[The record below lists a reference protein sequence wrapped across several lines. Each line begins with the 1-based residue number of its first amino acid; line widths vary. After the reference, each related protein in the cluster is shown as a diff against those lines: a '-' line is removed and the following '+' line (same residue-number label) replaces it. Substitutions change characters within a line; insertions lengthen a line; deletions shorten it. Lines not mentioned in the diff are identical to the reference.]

1 MVRPAFQEV
10 SFQGNI
16 HDYKRGPSMGPCW
29 FTLDNAMRRQRLCFR
44 PNDMVK
50 CYGEK
55 DLCYSY
61 GLHGRQYS
69 LAFVYIFTFMY
80 EILKADF

>member
-16 HDYKRGPSMGPCW
+16 HDYKRGPSMGPCL
-29 FTLDNAMRRQRLCFR
+29 FTLDNAMRRQRLYFR

-50 CYGEK
+50 CYGK
-55 DLCYSY
+55 KKIYVIAMAYMVGST
-61 GLHGRQYS
+61 
-69 LAFVYIFTFMY
+69 A
-80 EILKADF
+80 